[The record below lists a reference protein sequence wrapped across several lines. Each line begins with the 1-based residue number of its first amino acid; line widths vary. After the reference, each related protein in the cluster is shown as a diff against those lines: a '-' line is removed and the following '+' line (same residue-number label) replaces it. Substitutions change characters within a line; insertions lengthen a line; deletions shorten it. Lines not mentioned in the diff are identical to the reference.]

1 MYTVKYF
8 WYDEIRFFWL
18 FCRIVVESLVSI
30 ARIISF
36 CECASFFFSFLSNIH
51 KVESWQIYKEN
62 IVFVSLCTSLCTYV
76 NYFFF
81 FSDISSL
88 CRTQIFTVQNLL
100 AGLGPAFSS
109 SGEYRLSKGFYCP
122 FHGLCVGLVRSGVFG
137 HLHCLPGL
145 FHDYQ
150 RRVGRLQRHWRYQ
163 GNFCHETTGWPISFW
178 RIFWGC
184 FEVTGWLKIK
194 IFNSS
199 EKFMQISTFKNW

>member
-1 MYTVKYF
+1 MKLKWCNIWPHWHVHCKVFVIWRDKTF
-8 WYDEIRFFWL
+8 LAI
-18 FCRIVVESLVSI
+18 CRIVVESLVSI

-51 KVESWQIYKEN
+51 KVESWQIYKE
-62 IVFVSLCTSLCTYV
+62 IVFVCYV
-76 NYFFF
+76 QVYALTQIIFFF

-109 SGEYRLSKGFYCP
+109 SGEYRLSKGFHCP

-163 GNFCHETTGWPISFW
+163 GNFCNETT
-178 RIFWGC
+178 
-184 FEVTGWLKIK
+184 KY
-194 IFNSS
+194 
-199 EKFMQISTFKNW
+199 

>member
-1 MYTVKYF
+1 MCVLLFLLPFKYTQSRILANIQRKYC
-8 WYDEIRFFWL
+8 
-18 FCRIVVESLVSI
+18 FCLV
-30 ARIISF
+30 
-36 CECASFFFSFLSNIH
+36 
-51 KVESWQIYKEN
+51 
-62 IVFVSLCTSLCTYV
+62 CTSLCTYV

-109 SGEYRLSKGFYCP
+109 SGEYRLSKGFHCP

-163 GNFCHETTGWPISFW
+163 GNFCHEPKVIHTGCPVNWYSLSISIPDFSDCPIK
-178 RIFWGC
+178 
-184 FEVTGWLKIK
+184 KI
-194 IFNSS
+194 
-199 EKFMQISTFKNW
+199 

>member
-1 MYTVKYF
+1 MCVLLFLLPFKYTQSRILANIQRKYC
-8 WYDEIRFFWL
+8 
-18 FCRIVVESLVSI
+18 FCL
-30 ARIISF
+30 
-36 CECASFFFSFLSNIH
+36 
-51 KVESWQIYKEN
+51 
-62 IVFVSLCTSLCTYV
+62 LCTSLCTYV

-109 SGEYRLSKGFYCP
+109 SGEYRLSKGFYCT

-150 RRVGRLQRHWRYQ
+150 RRVGRLQRH
-163 GNFCHETTGWPISFW
+163 
-178 RIFWGC
+178 
-184 FEVTGWLKIK
+184 
-194 IFNSS
+194 
-199 EKFMQISTFKNW
+199 

>member
-1 MYTVKYF
+1 MCVLLFLLPVKYTQSRILANIQRK
-8 WYDEIRFFWL
+8 YC
-18 FCRIVVESLVSI
+18 FCL
-30 ARIISF
+30 
-36 CECASFFFSFLSNIH
+36 
-51 KVESWQIYKEN
+51 
-62 IVFVSLCTSLCTYV
+62 LCTSLCTYV

-109 SGEYRLSKGFYCP
+109 SGEYRLSKGFHCP

-137 HLHCLPGL
+137 HLHGLPGL

-163 GNFCHETTGWPISFW
+163 GNFCNETTKAITFVRRPKMKRDAWVKCCLFSSK
-178 RIFWGC
+178 
-184 FEVTGWLKIK
+184 KIK
-194 IFNSS
+194 S
-199 EKFMQISTFKNW
+199 